1 MMINALA
8 QMEGN
13 SIIFISPVANAKFY
27 SLDQHIEDKK
37 LLSIVTNASK
47 KNSLQGVLAAKI
59 S

>member
-1 MMINALA
+1 
-8 QMEGN
+8 MEGN